1 MKAIR
6 KLKDCLLQKAKREK
20 NSNGFSIEN
29 FEDVENYKVV
39 IQELVDEISA
49 TIYGANIQKTYR
61 ISSPYYNLERFLF
74 TKLTDDKDNIS
85 YYYVVIDTKRYKIV
99 SVKSKWIDIQL
110 L

>member
-6 KLKDCLLQKAKREK
+6 KLKICLLQKAKREK
-20 NSNGFSIEN
+20 NNNGFSVET

-39 IQELVDEISA
+39 MQELIDEISA

-61 ISSPYYNLERFLF
+61 ISSPYCKLESFLF
-74 TKLTDDKDNIS
+74 TKLTENKDNIS
-85 YYYVVIDTKRYKIV
+85 YYYVVIDNKRYKIV
-99 SVKSKWIDIQL
+99 SVKSKWADIQL